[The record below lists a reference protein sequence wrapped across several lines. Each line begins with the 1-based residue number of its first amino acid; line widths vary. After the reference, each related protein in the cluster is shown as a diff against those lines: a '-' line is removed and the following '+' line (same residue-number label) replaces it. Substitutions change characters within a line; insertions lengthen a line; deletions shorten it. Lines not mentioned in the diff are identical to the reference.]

1 MDPAKEIKGKPIFF
15 ENQQKAWAFEGKGF
29 LYNYVFFMNDKE
41 YPLMIDEILTYV
53 APHTSSKK
61 KIRKKN

>member
-1 MDPAKEIKGKPIFF
+1 MEASFF

-29 LYNYVFFMNDKE
+29 LNKYVFFMNDKE
-41 YPLMIDEILTYV
+41 PPPLMIDEILTYV

>member
-1 MDPAKEIKGKPIFF
+1 MEASFF

-41 YPLMIDEILTYV
+41 PP
-53 APHTSSKK
+53 PHDRRNFDVCSSTHKLEKKNQKK
-61 KIRKKN
+61 KLKVKI